1 MKPGS
6 IIILIIAVLLVIAGV
21 ITCLA
26 AAGMAKKSGR
36 DQELF
41 TQYRDGKT
49 YCRKDFKSSDV
60 TRIEIRVPDAE
71 IRITG
76 GAPTSYVEV
85 SNYDPNKD
93 TITTNQSSVIIEKT
107 TGSSAMNFWENGFSF
122 FKGFRNLFH
131 SLTSGKTSGKMI
143 VNVYLGDKTSVSLVD
158 VEVKEC
164 SITLDGIALTDKIRV
179 SAEKCVMKVNDSS
192 AGSAITVESPSAKLE
207 LESAVTDSLNVSCE
221 GEIDLTAVGC
231 SFKNTAVT
239 AKDGKIDIQNVPVG
253 EKIAYDITSKSGT
266 VTVDGVKAEEGY
278 RKAVDE
284 NDALI
289 KIAAETAQI
298 TYTNVKPEEPPA
310 PAETGENDG

>member
-6 IIILIIAVLLVIAGV
+6 IIVLIIAVILVIAGV

-26 AAGMAKKSGR
+26 AAGMAKNNGR

-49 YCRKDFKSSDV
+49 YLKQDFKSSDV

-85 SNYDPNKD
+85 GNYDPNTD
-93 TITTNQSSVIIEKT
+93 TVSTNQSSVVIEK
-107 TGSSAMNFWENGFSF
+107 SDKSAAKFWENGFSF

-131 SLTSGKTSGKMI
+131 TLTSGKTRGKMTI
-143 VNVYLGDKTSVSLVD
+143 NVYLGDKTSVSLVD
-158 VEVKEC
+158 VEARNC
-164 SITLDGIALTDKIRV
+164 DITLDGIDLTDKIKV
-179 SAEKCVMKVNDSS
+179 SAEKCVMKVTDSS
-192 AGSAITVESPSAKLE
+192 AGSAITVESPSSKLE
-207 LESAVTDSLNVSCE
+207 LDSVTTDSLNVSCE
-221 GEIDLTAVGC
+221 GEIDLVAVNC

-239 AKDGKIDIQNVPVG
+239 AKDGRIDIGNVQVG

-266 VTVDGVKAEEGY
+266 VTVDGAKAEEGY
-278 RKAVDE
+278 RKAVDGS
-284 NDALI
+284 DALI

-298 TYTNVKPEEPPA
+298 TYTNVKPEELPA
-310 PAETGENDG
+310 PAEAGESDG

>member
-6 IIILIIAVLLVIAGV
+6 IIVLIIAVILVIAGV

-26 AAGMAKKSGR
+26 AAGMAKDNGR

-60 TRIEIRVPDAE
+60 TRIEIRVPDAD

-85 SNYDPNKD
+85 GNYDPNND
-93 TITTNQSSVIIEKT
+93 TISTNQSSVVIEKT
-107 TGSSAMNFWENGFSF
+107 TGSSAAKFWENGFSF

-131 SLTSGKTSGKMI
+131 TLTSGKTSGKMTI
-143 VNVYLGDKTSVSLVD
+143 NVYLGDKTSVSLVD
-158 VEVKEC
+158 VEARNC
-164 SITLDGIALTDKIRV
+164 DITLDGIDLTDKIKV
-179 SAEKCVMKVNDSS
+179 SAEKCVMKVTDSS
-192 AGSAITVESPSAKLE
+192 AGSAITVESPSSKLE
-207 LESAVTDSLNVSCE
+207 LDSVTTDSLNVSCD
-221 GEIDLTAVGC
+221 GEIDLVAVNC

-239 AKDGKIDIQNVPVG
+239 AKDGRIDIGNVRVG

-278 RKAVDE
+278 RKAVDGS
-284 NDALI
+284 DALI

-310 PAETGENDG
+310 PAETGESDG